1 MPQLDVYIICNMLFW
16 VIIMFI
22 FTYMLNIN
30 NILFQ
35 INVLVRLRKLKICL
49 DKKYISKILKESLI
63 KLNLCI
69 YIYICNLSILILKK
83 IKDYY
88 LIKNVI
94 DNSNLKKFLYAL
106 QNK

>member
-16 VIIMFI
+16 VITMFI

-30 NILFQ
+30 NILLQ
-35 INVLVRLRKLKICL
+35 INLLVRLRKLKISL
-49 DKKYISKILKESLI
+49 DKKYISKILKESLFN
-63 KLNLCI
+63 LTLCI
-69 YIYICNLSILILKK
+69 YIYTCNLSILILKK
-83 IKDYY
+83 IKDHY

-94 DNSNLKKFLYAL
+94 DQSNLKKFLYVL